1 MPKLPTSG
9 KKNEMRRSM
18 SKVKKISFPTGL
30 EALLVPL
37 KETRTVTVLIL
48 VRAGSEYEK
57 KEING
62 ISHFLEHMCFK
73 GTIKRPTSKEISS
86 LMDSLG
92 ANFNAFTSQEHTGY
106 YIKVDSRHLD
116 VALDLISDIYL
127 NSLFKEEEIEREKGV
142 IIEEMNLDEDTPT
155 SQIYDVLLKLLYD
168 DQPSGWRVL
177 GEKEIIKKIKRQ
189 NFLDYTKN
197 NYTADKTLVVVSGHF
212 SEEIVEKYLKELFKN
227 INQGKG
233 LSAQKTKENQKEP
246 AVLIKTKKTDQTHL
260 VLGARAFSKFDER
273 RYALSLLSVILG
285 QGMSSRLFQKIR
297 EEMGAAYYVYSLAD
311 LNCDHGFFGVATG
324 VALGKTQEAIKVIM
338 EDFKKIANEA
348 PSEAEVKKAKD
359 YLKGKQALGLET
371 SDEFAFFY
379 GLQQLYYK
387 KTFSLEEIY
396 KKIDAVTPQM
406 IMDLAKELFQPK
418 NLNLAIL
425 GPFQKKK
432 DEGKFKKL
440 LS

>member
-1 MPKLPTSG
+1 MPE
-9 KKNEMRRSM
+9 KKKKKSE
-18 SKVKKISFPTGL
+18 KVKKVTFSSGL

-106 YIKVDSRHLD
+106 FIKVDNRHLD
-116 VALDLISDIYL
+116 VALDLISDIYQ
-127 NSLFKEEEIEREKGV
+127 NSLFKEEEIEKEKGV

-168 DQPSGWRVL
+168 DQPAGWRVL
-177 GEKEIIKKIKRQ
+177 GEKETIKKIKRQ
-189 NFLDYTKN
+189 NFLEYIKN
-197 NYTADKTLVVVSGHF
+197 NYTADKTLVVVSGRF
-212 SEEIVEKYLKELFKN
+212 NEEVVEKHLRDLFKD
-227 INQGKG
+227 INQNKG
-233 LSAQKTKENQKEP
+233 LAEQKVKENQKEP

-260 VLGARAFSKFDER
+260 VLGTRAFNKFDER

-324 VALGKTQEAIKVIM
+324 VALSKTQEAVKVIM
-338 EDFKKIANEA
+338 EAFKKIANEA
-348 PSEAEVKKAKD
+348 PSEVEVKKAKD
-359 YLKGKQALGLET
+359 YLKGKQALGLES

-379 GLQQLYYK
+379 GLQYLYYK
-387 KTFSLEEIY
+387 KTFSLDELY

-406 IMDLAKELFQPK
+406 IMNLAKELFQPK

-425 GPFQKKK
+425 GPYQKKK
-432 DEGKFKKL
+432 DEAKFKKL

>member
-1 MPKLPTSG
+1 MPE
-9 KKNEMRRSM
+9 KKKKKSE
-18 SKVKKISFPTGL
+18 KVKKVTFSSGL

-106 YIKVDSRHLD
+106 YVKVDSRHLD
-116 VALDLISDIYL
+116 VALDLISDIYQ
-127 NSLFKEEEIEREKGV
+127 NSLFKEEEIEKEKGV

-168 DQPSGWRVL
+168 DQPAGWRVL

-189 NFLDYTKN
+189 HFLDYIKN
-197 NYTADKTLVVVSGHF
+197 NYTADKTLIVVSGHF
-212 SEEIVEKYLKELFKN
+212 NEEIVEKYLRDLFKD
-227 INQGKG
+227 INQNKG
-233 LSAQKTKENQKEP
+233 LAEQKVKENQKEP

-260 VLGARAFSKFDER
+260 VLGARAFDKFDER

-324 VALGKTQEAIKVIM
+324 VALSKTQEAVKVIM
-338 EDFKKIANEA
+338 EAFKKIANEA
-348 PSEAEVKKAKD
+348 PSEVEVKKAKD
-359 YLKGKQALGLET
+359 YLKGKQALGLES

-379 GLQQLYYK
+379 GLQYLYYK
-387 KTFSLEEIY
+387 KTFSLDELY

-406 IMDLAKELFQPK
+406 IMNLAKELFQPK

-425 GPFQKKK
+425 GPYQKKK
-432 DEGKFKKL
+432 DEVKFKKL

>member
-1 MPKLPTSG
+1 MPE
-9 KKNEMRRSM
+9 KKKKKSE
-18 SKVKKISFPTGL
+18 KVKKVTFSSGL

-106 YIKVDSRHLD
+106 FIKVDNRHLD
-116 VALDLISDIYL
+116 VALDLISDIYQ
-127 NSLFKEEEIEREKGV
+127 NSLFKEEEIEKEKGV

-155 SQIYDVLLKLLYD
+155 SQIYDILLKLLYD
-168 DQPSGWRVL
+168 DQPAGWRVL
-177 GEKEIIKKIKRQ
+177 GEKETIKKIKRQ
-189 NFLDYTKN
+189 NFLEYIKN
-197 NYTADKTLVVVSGHF
+197 NYTADKTLVVVSGRF
-212 SEEIVEKYLKELFKN
+212 NEEVVEKHLRDLFKD
-227 INQGKG
+227 INQNKG
-233 LSAQKTKENQKEP
+233 LAEQKVKENQKEP

-260 VLGARAFSKFDER
+260 VLGTRAFDKFDER

-324 VALGKTQEAIKVIM
+324 VALSKTQEAVKVIM
-338 EDFKKIANEA
+338 EAFKKMANEA
-348 PSEAEVKKAKD
+348 PSEVEVKKAKD
-359 YLKGKQALGLET
+359 YLKGKQALGLES

-379 GLQQLYYK
+379 GLQYLYYK
-387 KTFSLEEIY
+387 KTFSLDELY

-406 IMDLAKELFQPK
+406 IMNLAKELFQPK

-425 GPFQKKK
+425 GPYQKKK
-432 DEGKFKKL
+432 DEAKFKKL

>member
-1 MPKLPTSG
+1 MVG
-9 KKNEMRRSM
+9 KKKKKSE
-18 SKVKKISFPTGL
+18 KVKKVTFPSGL

-106 YIKVDSRHLD
+106 YVKVDNRHLD
-116 VALDLISDIYL
+116 VALDLISDIYQ
-127 NSLFKEEEIEREKGV
+127 NSLFKEEEIEKEKGV

-168 DQPSGWRVL
+168 DQPAGWRVL

-212 SEEIVEKYLKELFKN
+212 NEEIVEKYLKDLFKD
-227 INQGKG
+227 INQNKG
-233 LSAQKTKENQKEP
+233 IPEQKVKENQKEP

-324 VALGKTQEAIKVIM
+324 VALSKTQEAIKVIM
-338 EDFKKIANEA
+338 EAFKKIANEA

-359 YLKGKQALGLET
+359 YLKGKQALGLES

-379 GLQQLYYK
+379 GLQYLYYK
-387 KTFSLEEIY
+387 KTFSLDELY
-396 KKIDAVTPQM
+396 KKIDTITPQM
-406 IMDLAKELFQPK
+406 IMNLAKELFQPK

-425 GPFQKKK
+425 GPYQRKK
-432 DEGKFKKL
+432 DEAKFKKL